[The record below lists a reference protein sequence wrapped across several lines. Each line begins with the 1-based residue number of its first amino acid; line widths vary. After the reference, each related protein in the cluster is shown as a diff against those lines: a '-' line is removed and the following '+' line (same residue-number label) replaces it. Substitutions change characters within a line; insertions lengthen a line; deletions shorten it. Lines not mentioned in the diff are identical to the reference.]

1 LGTETNGKRQQTWG
15 LVMAFYLTLSEAAK
29 QTGRSKETLS
39 RAIKEG
45 RLSVV
50 EKTERGFKLDPAEVF
65 RLFQPKQTNV
75 TSGDQ
80 HQTVV
85 NEATQKLITHLE
97 ETIKQLQQDKAVA
110 AERELCDRRE
120 RERLLGIIEGL
131 KLLEAP
137 KAEPEPQQIAE
148 PERKGWFSRL
158 FS

>member
-1 LGTETNGKRQQTWG
+1 
-15 LVMAFYLTLSEAAK
+15 MAFYLTLSEAAK

-65 RLFQPKQTNV
+65 RVFPSKQPQATREDQT
-75 TSGDQ
+75 
-80 HQTVV
+80 QTVA

-97 ETIKQLQQDKAVA
+97 ETIRRLQQDKEEA
-110 AERELCDRRE
+110 AAREQDDRRE
-120 RERLLGIIEGL
+120 RDRLLGIIEGL

-137 KAEPEPQQIAE
+137 KAEPKPQQIAE
-148 PERKGWFSRL
+148 PQRKGWFSRL